1 MGRHTDKLERLYE
14 KLGDPDL
21 RESFFATIDG
31 HLDRL
36 SKSNPA
42 TYKHAVDNIEGVI
55 CSIDKG
61 EAFEIVR
68 KMTPRGQ
75 MWSFDAVKSLM
86 EQHEIKGNPIH
97 YYLVLNMVYND
108 YYNTAATYGL
118 DKDINFYLA
127 LAKDFINDPDGKPYK
142 VEKYFAS

>member
-1 MGRHTDKLERLYE
+1 MGRHTDRLE
-14 KLGDPDL
+14 KLYGKLSDPDL
-21 RESFFATIDG
+21 RESFFATLDE

-42 TYKHAVDNIEGVI
+42 CYQHAIDNLEGTI

-61 EAFEIVR
+61 QAFEIVR

-86 EQHEIKGNPIH
+86 EQNGITGNPIH

-108 YYNTAATYGL
+108 YYDTAVTYGV
-118 DKDINFYLA
+118 DKDIKFFLS

-142 VEKYFAS
+142 VEKYFSR

>member
-1 MGRHTDKLERLYE
+1 MGRHIDKLEQLYG
-14 KLGDPDL
+14 KLSDPDL
-21 RESFFATIDG
+21 RESFFATLDG

-42 TYKHAVDNIEGVI
+42 MYKHAIDNIEGTI

-61 EAFEIVR
+61 EAYEIVR

-75 MWSFDAVKSLM
+75 MWSFDAIKSLM
-86 EQHEIKGNPIH
+86 EQYGATGNPIH
-97 YYLVLNMVYND
+97 YYLVMNMVYND
-108 YYNTAATYGL
+108 YYNTAVAFNL
-118 DKDINFYLA
+118 DKDVMFFVS
-127 LAKDFINDPDGKPYK
+127 LAKDFINDQDGKPYK

>member
-1 MGRHTDKLERLYE
+1 MGRHTDKLEQLYG
-14 KLGDPDL
+14 KLSDPDL
-21 RESFFATIDG
+21 RESFFATLDE

-42 TYKHAVDNIEGVI
+42 MYKHAIDNIEGTI

-61 EAFEIVR
+61 EAYEIVR

-75 MWSFDAVKSLM
+75 MWSFDAIKSLM
-86 EQHEIKGNPIH
+86 EQNNITGNPIH

-108 YYNTAATYGL
+108 YYNTAVAYGV
-118 DKDINFYLA
+118 DKDIKFFMS
-127 LAKDFINDPDGKPYK
+127 LAKDFIDDPDGKPYK
-142 VEKYFAS
+142 VERYFAS